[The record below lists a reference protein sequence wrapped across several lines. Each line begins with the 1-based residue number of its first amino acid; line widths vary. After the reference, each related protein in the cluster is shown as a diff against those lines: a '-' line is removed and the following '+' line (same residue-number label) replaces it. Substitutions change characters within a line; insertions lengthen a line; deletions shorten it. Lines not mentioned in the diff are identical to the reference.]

1 MYTSGKS
8 PSEEISVSVVIPC
21 YNQGEF
27 ILDAISSVQSC
38 SEPVWEAIVVN
49 DGSTDPVTQKVLT
62 YLKNSGYQVVDQ
74 SNQGLAQARNKGIE
88 LAKGP
93 YILPLDADNKIRG
106 DYITKAIAIL
116 DRHPDVGVVYGDA
129 ELFGDQTGVRSVPD
143 FDLNRMLRGNYID
156 ACAVFR
162 KVLWQQCGGYDP
174 KIPKKLGYEDW
185 DFWLSAAEKG
195 WRFYHI
201 PEVLFDYRL
210 RSDSMVSFCNIP
222 ENRKQLLRYI
232 ATKHIGLYAT
242 NFANIWADKEFAY
255 LTEKARAE
263 SLLGQL
269 EQTEAEL
276 AKSGEQLLE
285 AQAQWMGELQR
296 AQTQLQQ
303 AEAQWVAQQQ
313 RAQLQLQ
320 QTQAALLG
328 AQAELEQSQSRLEQT
343 QVALQAEL
351 KRSQSQLQ
359 QAQQKHIGL
368 QGELLKARS
377 EAQQIRAELEQTQTQ
392 LQQSQTQLQQSQTQL
407 QQSQTG
413 WEGELARWQEEL
425 QEKQSALE
433 ASQAALDAI
442 RTSKFWKL
450 RTQWFKLK
458 KVMGLGADA

>member
-8 PSEEISVSVVIPC
+8 PSDEILVSVVIPC

-62 YLKNSGYQVVDQ
+62 YLKDSGYQVVDQ

-106 DYITKAIAIL
+106 DYITKAIDIL
-116 DRHPDVGVVYGDA
+116 DRNPDVGVVYGDA
-129 ELFGDQTGVRSVPD
+129 ELFGDNTGVRLVPD
-143 FDLNRMLRGNYID
+143 FDLNRILRGNYID

-162 KVLWQQCGGYDP
+162 KVVWQECGGYDP
-174 KIPKKLGYEDW
+174 RIPKKLGYEDW

-195 WRFYHI
+195 WKFYHI
-201 PEVLFDYRL
+201 TEVLFEYRI

-285 AQAQWMGELQR
+285 AQAQWMAELQR
-296 AQTQLQQ
+296 AQTRLQQ

-328 AQAELEQSQSRLEQT
+328 VQAELEQSQSRLEQT

-368 QGELLKARS
+368 QGELLKTRN

-392 LQQSQTQLQQSQTQL
+392 LQQSQTQVQETQTHWQ
-407 QQSQTG
+407 
-413 WEGELARWQEEL
+413 GELARWQGQL
-425 QEKQSALE
+425 QETQSTLE
-433 ASQAALDAI
+433 ASQAKLAAI
-442 RTSKFWKL
+442 QTSKFWKL
-450 RTQWFKLK
+450 RTLWFKLK

>member
-8 PSEEISVSVVIPC
+8 PSDEILVSVVIPC

-62 YLKNSGYQVVDQ
+62 YLKDSGYQVVDQ

-106 DYITKAIAIL
+106 DYITKAIDIL
-116 DRHPDVGVVYGDA
+116 DRNPDVGVVYGDA
-129 ELFGDQTGVRSVPD
+129 ELFGDNTGVRLVPD
-143 FDLNRMLRGNYID
+143 FDLNRILRGNYID

-162 KVLWQQCGGYDP
+162 KVVWQECGGYDP
-174 KIPKKLGYEDW
+174 RIPKKLGYEDW

-195 WRFYHI
+195 WKFYHI
-201 PEVLFDYRL
+201 TEVLFEYRI

-285 AQAQWMGELQR
+285 AQAQWMAELQR
-296 AQTQLQQ
+296 AQTRLQQ

-328 AQAELEQSQSRLEQT
+328 VQAELEQSQSRLEQT
-343 QVALQAEL
+343 QVALQSEL

-368 QGELLKARS
+368 QGELLKTRN

-392 LQQSQTQLQQSQTQL
+392 LQQSQTQVQETQTHWQ
-407 QQSQTG
+407 
-413 WEGELARWQEEL
+413 GELARWQGQL
-425 QEKQSALE
+425 QETQSTLE
-433 ASQAALDAI
+433 ASQAKLAAI
-442 RTSKFWKL
+442 QTSKFWKL
-450 RTQWFKLK
+450 RTLWFKLK

>member
-1 MYTSGKS
+1 MYNSGEL
-8 PSEEISVSVVIPC
+8 PSNEISVSVVIPC

-38 SEPVWEAIVVN
+38 SELVWEAIVVN
-49 DGSTDPVTQKVLT
+49 DGSTDPMTQKVLT
-62 YLKNSGYQVVDQ
+62 YLKDSGYQVVEQ

-88 LAKGP
+88 LAKGR

-106 DYITKAIAIL
+106 DYITKAIDIL
-116 DRHPDVGVVYGDA
+116 DRYPDVGVVYGDA
-129 ELFGDQTGVRSVPD
+129 ELFGDKTGVRSVPD
-143 FDLNRMLRGNYID
+143 FDLNRILRGNYID

-162 KVLWQQCGGYDP
+162 KVVWQECGGYDP

-185 DFWLSAAEKG
+185 DLWLSAAETG
-195 WRFYHI
+195 WKFYHI
-201 PEVLFDYRL
+201 PEVLFDYRV

-222 ENRKQLLRYI
+222 ENCKQLLRYI

-263 SLLGQL
+263 SLLVQL

-276 AKSGEQLLE
+276 GKSGEQLQE
-285 AQAQWMGELQR
+285 AQAQWM
-296 AQTQLQQ
+296 AQL
-303 AEAQWVAQQQ
+303 Q

-328 AQAELEQSQSRLEQT
+328 VQAELEQSQSRLQQT
-343 QVALQAEL
+343 QAALQAEL
-351 KRSQSQLQ
+351 KRSQSQLE
-359 QAQQKHIGL
+359 QAQQKQIGL

-377 EAQQIRAELEQTQTQ
+377 EVQQSQTQ
-392 LQQSQTQLQQSQTQL
+392 LEQSQTQLQQTK
-407 QQSQTG
+407 TH
-413 WEGELARWQEEL
+413 WEGELARWHREL

-433 ASQAALDAI
+433 ESQATLAAV

>member
-1 MYTSGKS
+1 MYTSGKL

-38 SEPVWEAIVVN
+38 SEPVWEALVVN
-49 DGSTDPVTQKVLT
+49 DGSTDPMTQKVLT
-62 YLKNSGYQVVDQ
+62 YLKDSGYQVVEQ
-74 SNQGLAQARNKGIE
+74 NNQGLPQARNKGIE

-106 DYITKAIAIL
+106 DYITKAIEIL
-116 DRHPDVGVVYGDA
+116 DRYPDVGVVYGDA
-129 ELFGDQTGVRSVPD
+129 ELFGDKTGVRSVPD
-143 FDLNRMLRGNYID
+143 FDLDRMLRGNYID

-162 KVLWQQCGGYDP
+162 KVVWQECGGYDP
-174 KIPKKLGYEDW
+174 KIPNKLGYEDW
-185 DFWLSAAEKG
+185 DLWLSAAEKG

-201 PEVLFDYRL
+201 PEVLFDYRV

-232 ATKHIGLYAT
+232 ATKHQGLYAT

-269 EQTEAEL
+269 EQTEEEL
-276 AKSGEQLLE
+276 GKSGEQLLE
-285 AQAQWMGELQR
+285 AQAQWMAELQR
-296 AQTQLQQ
+296 TQTRLQQ

-320 QTQAALLG
+320 QTQAALQVV
-328 AQAELEQSQSRLEQT
+328 QAELEQSQSRLQQT
-343 QVALQAEL
+343 QAALQAEL
-351 KRSQSQLQ
+351 KRSQSQLE
-359 QAQQKHIGL
+359 QAQQKQIGL
-368 QGELLKARS
+368 QGELLKARN
-377 EAQQIRAELEQTQTQ
+377 EAQQIRAE

-407 QQSQTG
+407 QLTQTH
-413 WEGELARWQEEL
+413 WEGELARSQREL

-433 ASQAALDAI
+433 ASQATLAAMQ
-442 RTSKFWKL
+442 TSKFWKL